1 MIVYHSLIQ
10 EIYGAKRYQEFDV
23 KEVSETLTDIWLGGM
38 EIRESQNPRRK
49 AK

>member
-1 MIVYHSLIQ
+1 LVQ
-10 EIYGAKRYQEFDV
+10 EIFGAKRYQDFDV

-38 EIRESQNPRRK
+38 EIGHDQNRRRK